1 MALFSNWIFWIIVY
15 LVSFVI
21 FNQQYKVSTKLMNN
35 SGSFTVVAQM
45 VTSAFTLLLI
55 PFFTIR
61 FPTDVRVYI
70 VLGISII
77 FYALHDRLATTI
89 RKGLEASTYS
99 IINQLSNVFMIIA
112 GVLLF
117 KEPVVWY
124 RMIGAA
130 LILFSNVM
138 IFFEKGKFRFNK
150 YVILAV
156 IANLLYT
163 CAVLIDVN
171 LSEQF
176 NLPFYI
182 ILTLFIPAILI
193 TIFERIKIK
202 DIVGEFKTGNTK
214 SIIITSIAWSI
225 AILAHL
231 RSLQL
236 GKVTIVAPLSSLGVI
251 LNVIVSFLF
260 LKEKDNLLKK
270 IIASLLIMLGIFLI
284 KGF

>member
-1 MALFSNWIFWIIVY
+1 MFLFTNWIFWILLY
-15 LVSFVI
+15 LVAFVV
-21 FNQQYKVSTKLMNN
+21 FNQQYKIATKLMNT
-35 SGSFTVVAQM
+35 SGSFTVVAQI
-45 VTSAFTLLLI
+45 VTSAFTILLI

-61 FPTDVRVYI
+61 FPTDIRVYI
-70 VLGISII
+70 ILGISII

-117 KEPVVWY
+117 KEPVVWH
-124 RMIGAA
+124 RMLGAA

-150 YVILAV
+150 YVVLAV

-176 NLPFYI
+176 NLPFYV

-202 DIVGEFKTGNTK
+202 DIIGEFKTGNTK

-225 AILAHL
+225 AIVAHL
-231 RSLQL
+231 KSLQL

-251 LNVIVSFLF
+251 LNVIVSYIF
-260 LKEKDNLLKK
+260 LKEKDNLFKK
-270 IIASLLIMLGIFLI
+270 IIASLLVMLGIFLI

>member
-1 MALFSNWIFWIIVY
+1 MFLFTNWIFWILLY
-15 LVSFVI
+15 LVAFVV
-21 FNQQYKVSTKLMNN
+21 FNQQYKIATKLMNT
-35 SGSFTVVAQM
+35 SGSFTVVAQI
-45 VTSAFTLLLI
+45 VTSAFTILLI

-61 FPTDVRVYI
+61 FPTDIRVYI
-70 VLGISII
+70 ILGISII

-117 KEPVVWY
+117 KEPVVWH
-124 RMIGAA
+124 RMLGAA

-150 YVILAV
+150 YVVLAV

-176 NLPFYI
+176 NLPFYV

-202 DIVGEFKTGNTK
+202 DIIGEFKTGNTK

-225 AILAHL
+225 AIVAHL
-231 RSLQL
+231 KSLQL

-251 LNVIVSFLF
+251 LNVIVSYLF
-260 LKEKDNLLKK
+260 LKEKDNLFKK
-270 IIASLLIMLGIFLI
+270 IIASLLVILGIFLI

>member
-1 MALFSNWIFWIIVY
+1 MFLFTNWIFWILLY
-15 LVSFVI
+15 LVAFVV
-21 FNQQYKVSTKLMNN
+21 FNQQYKIATKLMNT
-35 SGSFTVVAQM
+35 SGSFTVVAQI
-45 VTSAFTLLLI
+45 VTSAFTILLI

-61 FPTDVRVYI
+61 FPTDIRVYI
-70 VLGISII
+70 ILGISII

-117 KEPVVWY
+117 KEPVVWH
-124 RMIGAA
+124 RMLGAA

-150 YVILAV
+150 YVVLAV

-176 NLPFYI
+176 NLPFYV

-202 DIVGEFKTGNTK
+202 DIIGEFKTGNTK

-225 AILAHL
+225 AIVAHL
-231 RSLQL
+231 KSLQL

-251 LNVIVSFLF
+251 LNVIVSYLF
-260 LKEKDNLLKK
+260 LKEKDNLFKK
-270 IIASLLIMLGIFLI
+270 IIASLLVMLGIFLI

>member
-1 MALFSNWIFWIIVY
+1 MFLFTNWIFWILLY
-15 LVSFVI
+15 LVAFVV
-21 FNQQYKVSTKLMNN
+21 FNQQYKIATKLMNT
-35 SGSFTVVAQM
+35 SGSFTVVAQI
-45 VTSAFTLLLI
+45 VTSAFTILLI

-61 FPTDVRVYI
+61 FPTDIRVYI
-70 VLGISII
+70 ILGISII

-117 KEPVVWY
+117 KEPVVWH
-124 RMIGAA
+124 RMLGAA

-150 YVILAV
+150 YVVLAV

-176 NLPFYI
+176 NLPFYV

-202 DIVGEFKTGNTK
+202 DIIGEFKTGNTK

-225 AILAHL
+225 AIVAHL
-231 RSLQL
+231 KSLQL

-251 LNVIVSFLF
+251 LNVIVSYIF
-260 LKEKDNLLKK
+260 LKEKDNLFKK
-270 IIASLLIMLGIFLI
+270 IIASLLVILGIFLI

>member
-1 MALFSNWIFWIIVY
+1 
-15 LVSFVI
+15 
-21 FNQQYKVSTKLMNN
+21 MNN
-35 SGSFTVVAQM
+35 SGSFTVVAQI
-45 VTSAFTLLLI
+45 VTSGFTLLLI

-61 FPTDVRVYI
+61 FPTDMRVYI

-117 KEPVVWY
+117 KETVVWH

-163 CAVLIDVN
+163 CSVLIDVN

>member
-1 MALFSNWIFWIIVY
+1 MFLFTNWIFWILLY
-15 LVSFVI
+15 LVAFVV
-21 FNQQYKVSTKLMNN
+21 FNQQYKIATKLMNT
-35 SGSFTVVAQM
+35 SGSFTVVAQI
-45 VTSAFTLLLI
+45 VTSAFTILLI

-61 FPTDVRVYI
+61 FPTDIRVYI
-70 VLGISII
+70 ILGISII

-117 KEPVVWY
+117 KEPVVWH
-124 RMIGAA
+124 RMLGAA

-150 YVILAV
+150 YVVLAV

-176 NLPFYI
+176 NLPFYV

-202 DIVGEFKTGNTK
+202 DIIDEFKTGNTK

-225 AILAHL
+225 AIVAHL
-231 RSLQL
+231 KSLQL

-251 LNVIVSFLF
+251 LNVIVSYLF
-260 LKEKDNLLKK
+260 LKEKDNLFKK
-270 IIASLLIMLGIFLI
+270 IIASLLVMLGIFLI

>member
-1 MALFSNWIFWIIVY
+1 
-15 LVSFVI
+15 
-21 FNQQYKVSTKLMNN
+21 MNT
-35 SGSFTVVAQM
+35 SGSFTVVAQI
-45 VTSAFTLLLI
+45 VTSAFTILLI

-61 FPTDVRVYI
+61 FPTDIRVYI
-70 VLGISII
+70 ILGISII

-117 KEPVVWY
+117 KEPVVWH
-124 RMIGAA
+124 RMLGAA

-150 YVILAV
+150 YVVLAV

-176 NLPFYI
+176 NLPFYV

-202 DIVGEFKTGNTK
+202 DIIGEFKTGNTK

-225 AILAHL
+225 AIVAHL
-231 RSLQL
+231 KSLQL

-251 LNVIVSFLF
+251 LNVIVSYLF
-260 LKEKDNLLKK
+260 LKEKDNLFKK
-270 IIASLLIMLGIFLI
+270 IIASLLVMLGIFLI
-284 KGF
+284 KGRNAWFYSKNVLS

>member
-61 FPTDVRVYI
+61 FPTDMRVYI

-117 KEPVVWY
+117 KEPVVWH

>member
-61 FPTDVRVYI
+61 FPTDMRVYI

-117 KEPVVWY
+117 KEPVVWH
-124 RMIGAA
+124 RMAGAA

>member
-1 MALFSNWIFWIIVY
+1 MALFSNWIFWIMVY

-21 FNQQYKVSTKLMNN
+21 FNQQYIVSTKLMNN

-45 VTSAFTLLLI
+45 VTSGFTLLLI

-117 KEPVVWY
+117 KETVVWH

>member
-117 KEPVVWY
+117 KEPVVWH

-225 AILAHL
+225 AIIAHL

-270 IIASLLIMLGIFLI
+270 IVASLLIMLGIFLI